1 MPFDREIH
9 LGYVGPDKVFDFIQ
23 RMNLTVVDRED
34 DPVKQTANQFRQNP
48 EGFDISTA
56 DKIIL
61 IPKLRTAYIN
71 TIQAFGWQHGKIV
84 GKNTANDS
92 RYIGI
97 ISPWGN
103 REAVVWDLDVYF
115 DPHEVGDSA
124 EEITLGVDLSGRYF
138 PTMLDMKDPHGT
150 MGSVITF
157 NQELLDKVKVCK
169 DELVKEIPELYD
181 AELYVKER
189 FY

>member
-9 LGYVGPDKVFDFIQ
+9 LGYVGPDKVFDFID
-23 RMNLTVVDRED
+23 RMKFRLVNNNDVVINLSKDDFRKTED
-34 DPVKQTANQFRQNP
+34 QFYINDA
-48 EGFDISTA
+48 DISV
-56 DKIIL
+56 L
-61 IPKLRTAYIN
+61 QPKLRKAYMN
-71 TIQAFGWQHGKIV
+71 TIRAFGWDYGKIV
-84 GKNTANDS
+84 GAKRADAA
-92 RYIGI
+92 RYIGV

-103 REAVVWDLDVYF
+103 REAVVWGINVYY
-115 DPHEVGDSA
+115 DPYEVSDTT

-150 MGSVITF
+150 MGSVITID
-157 NQELLDKVKVCK
+157 NDLLNNVKICK

-181 AELYVKER
+181 AELYIKEI